1 MAVDRKTPTTANY
14 GATIGGSDYAD
25 AVNEEVEALWDRTS
39 VWLDNVAGTNT
50 LTADADPTILAY
62 SRNQEYNLIP
72 VNNNTDAVTISID
85 GLAARS
91 IRDIDGVALVADALV
106 AGRLVRLQ
114 DDGTNLRY
122 LNKPPESGS
131 DAVAEL
137 ATQSFTTSGTYTPHA
152 RLIFCTVRI
161 VGPGGGGGGGDAS
174 AGRYGAGAGG
184 GGGEY
189 AEGIFSAATIGA
201 SQTVTIGA
209 AGAAGSNTGGNG
221 GTGGTSSLG
230 ALITAVG
237 GSGGTGSGSNNL
249 TDKEITGGAGGT
261 GGTGG
266 TLRIPGGP
274 GGTSIMFRYDSDG
287 SGTLLDRQ
295 FSGGGGV
302 SVLGCGAVG
311 FPDGD
316 NAGTTGQN
324 YGSGGS
330 GAVSTDTSG
339 SAGGVGGA
347 SIIIITEHLR
357 AA

>member
-14 GATIGGSDYAD
+14 GATIGGSDYAN
-25 AVNEEVEALWDRTS
+25 AVNEEVEALWDRAS

-72 VNNNTDAVTISID
+72 VNNNTGAVTISID

-114 DDGTNLRY
+114 DDGTNFRY
-122 LNKPPESGS
+122 LNKPPESGV

-137 ATQSFTTSGTYTPHA
+137 ATQTFTTSGTYTPHA
-152 RLIFCTVRI
+152 RLIFCTVRM
-161 VGPGGGGGGGDAS
+161 VGPGGGGGGGDAN
-174 AGRYGAGAGG
+174 AGSFGAGAGG

-189 AEGIFSAATIGA
+189 AEGTFSAATIGA

-209 AGAAGSNTGGNG
+209 QGAAGSASGGNGGNG
-221 GTGGTSSLG
+221 GTTSLG
-230 ALITAVG
+230 ALITALG
-237 GSGGTGSGSNNL
+237 GNGGTGSGSNNNSQ
-249 TDKEITGGAGGT
+249 KEIAGATGGS

-274 GGTSIMFRYDSDG
+274 GGTSLMFRYDSDG
-287 SGTLLDRQ
+287 GATMAIRQ

-302 SVLGCGAVG
+302 SILGGGAVG
-311 FPDGD
+311 FSLGD
-316 NAGTTGQN
+316 NAGTNGLN

-330 GAVSTDTSG
+330 GGISTDTSG
-339 SAGGVGGA
+339 SAGGLGGT

>member
-72 VNNNTDAVTISID
+72 VNNNTGAVTISID

-152 RLIFCTVRI
+152 RLIFCTVRM
-161 VGPGGGGGGGDAS
+161 VGPGGGGGGGDAT

-201 SQTVTIGA
+201 SQAVTIGA
-209 AGAAGSNTGGNG
+209 VGAAGNNTGGNG

-237 GSGGTGSGSNNL
+237 GSGGTGSGSNNF

-274 GGTSIMFRYDSDG
+274 GGTSIMFRYDSDAA
-287 SGTLLDRQ
+287 GTLLDRQ

-330 GAVSTDTSG
+330 GAISTDTSG
-339 SAGGVGGA
+339 SNGGVGGA